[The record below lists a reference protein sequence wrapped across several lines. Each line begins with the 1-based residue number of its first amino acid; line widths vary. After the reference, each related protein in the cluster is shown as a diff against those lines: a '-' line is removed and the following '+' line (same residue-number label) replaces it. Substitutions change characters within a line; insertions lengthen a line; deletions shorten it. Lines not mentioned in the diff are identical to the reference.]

1 MLITGTTQFELQ
13 SKRGNFV
20 AVDTA
25 IVLGESVPSP
35 NRHGAES
42 AGVGDVE
49 VDLAVPP
56 GHGLVPQHLP
66 AGEALV
72 PAVLA
77 PLVHRLKPAV
87 QV

>member
-1 MLITGTTQFELQ
+1 M
-13 SKRGNFV
+13 

-25 IVLGESVPSP
+25 IVLGQGVPSL
-35 NRHGAES
+35 NLHVTES

-56 GHGLVPQHLP
+56 GHGLVGQHLP

-72 PAVLA
+72 PAPLA
-77 PLVHRLKPAV
+77 PLVHRLKPLV